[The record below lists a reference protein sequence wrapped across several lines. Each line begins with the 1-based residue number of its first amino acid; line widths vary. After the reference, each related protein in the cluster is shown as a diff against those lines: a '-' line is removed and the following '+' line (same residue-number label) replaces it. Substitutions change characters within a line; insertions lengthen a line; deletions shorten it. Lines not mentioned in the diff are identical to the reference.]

1 MIIGLC
7 NHYILFCPAGLY
19 INWTL
24 SKQRDSSSVFK
35 GDAFSK
41 TFQSPYSKGCI
52 FKHFS
57 VAVVNDHTQLN

>member
-1 MIIGLC
+1 MILKLR
-7 NHYILFCPAGLY
+7 NHHILFCPAGLY
-19 INWTL
+19 IGPSRNKGTL
-24 SKQRDSSSVFK
+24 LSSVFK
-35 GDAFSK
+35 GDAFSE